1 MRSSM
6 SLFKI
11 INAVLPDSKNLFRI
25 VAFVPDVA
33 IVNPNGTRKLFAND
47 VRIFFI
53 NGKPTDI
60 NGLRKLRN
68 PASWIVTFVVVS
80 YNKTH
85 LVSKDPI
92 TFITALISLFASV
105 ILEPVRLF
113 LIFWPITKV
122 LHLQKSFSPLLCL

>member
-68 PASWIVTFVVVS
+68 PAS
-80 YNKTH
+80 
-85 LVSKDPI
+85 
-92 TFITALISLFASV
+92 
-105 ILEPVRLF
+105 
-113 LIFWPITKV
+113 
-122 LHLQKSFSPLLCL
+122 